1 MYEIKGVSEKG
12 NYCVADSSSS
22 TFMTKQELK
31 LFLLNDIKV
40 DGALLTGDGE
50 VLIKRSVRANVL
62 NEDDMEL
69 ETAQVDEKA
78 EEAYAENPNSV
89 LAHMDTISLALDNG
103 IFCSKRDVEELK
115 NMLSEL
121 QGVESTEEIQNL
133 TEKIEDTLSEIDDG
147 ATIEEV
153 VSKDNFKPIPYE
165 LFANAKKD
173 ENGEWVW
180 QDEADSQD
188 DSTLTKLQSMLND
201 EQNKL
206 IRDYIFYLSR
216 RAFELNKGEVSI
228 NEITKKKIEKLKDIK
243 KGGTWVYAGMVDYG
257 YMGSSI
263 CPHCGARMSNTAVS
277 KCCHDIVFTTSHKV
291 RVLKDLKDSN
301 GELLFPKGT
310 VKAKSYIKEQLGR
323 DLVDGEDF
331 EVLYNRTYN
340 GKCNKCGST
349 CACITRD
356 AITSNKKN
364 REKQHGIICSNCGKE
379 LVQQTHYTTFGDQ
392 VRYTHIL
399 WNIEDSDLET
409 DFYGQL
415 VNNSLEK
422 VLESK
427 KCIKFGLDNA
437 AKMLGIAKGSLAYQA
452 LQLAQKASIEDIAEL
467 YAQLSSSSYKLN
479 NNTEIDYYVTKTPD
493 ELMHNVGQNGLV
505 GMQATIDFVNKLK
518 LGNIKNNLMSGEDYT
533 EIVEPKAIQMFDEFI
548 NKGLIPPR
556 TLVLLIRDQF
566 CGWKSHYFGN
576 RTKNP
581 ETKELGKREFRWLG
595 KDSQYAKYISNSI
608 TTYFGELKHLN
619 NLINEE
625 LNTNMYNYLNMTQ
638 EKQGFTQKDMN
649 YLYLY
654 KNATALPALIRKYTE
669 IYLQFLV
676 CGIYAYTGK
685 APNTTEVYKNLA
697 AFTDAYNAA
706 LRHIKSY
713 FFDGL
718 DFTPD
723 YLVKLDDLLGYF
735 EETKDTLPDYKI
747 PIKHEDESGFY
758 VDAKDSEY
766 ETLREYYKDLRQ
778 VSYLDKMGKLLQE
791 FADSK
796 GLTDFVDAFCIVYK
810 MFYTKVLRFPSCN
823 HRTIEDYKAAIEKAV
838 NFVRDN
844 AEDFNEFCIEKWQ
857 KQIDELND
865 EKRIQMAE
873 ETEKEKALELETS
886 RMETR
891 KAEAQNVKNASD
903 LVAYLSDKDFSELP
917 EYLSDKKPLSFH
929 LSILDTVKKKG
940 REPSSAQMYRLK
952 TLFKDYTGVDYKPVE
967 EEQDS
972 AKPQSLKIEDID
984 NFSDFLD
991 YFKEHKE
998 LLDSFEPI
1006 TGKIIDSILKYKK
1019 VSPRQAVF
1027 IKDLPELYEQRTGI
1041 KVDLSKLL

>member
-1 MYEIKGVSEKG
+1 MYEIKGISEKG
-12 NYCVADSSSS
+12 NYCVADSSSR
-22 TFMTKQELK
+22 TFMKKREIK
-31 LFLLNDIKV
+31 LFLLNGMKV
-40 DGALLTGDGE
+40 KGAILSDDGQLLINKTVKQT
-50 VLIKRSVRANVL
+50 VLS
-62 NEDDMEL
+62 EDDLEL
-69 ETAQVDEKA
+69 DSVQVDEKA
-78 EEAYAENPNSV
+78 EEEYEKNPNSV

-121 QGVESTEEIQNL
+121 KGVESTEEIQNL

-173 ENGEWVW
+173 ENGEWTW
-180 QDEADSQD
+180 QDDTDNQD
-188 DSTLTKLQSMLND
+188 DSTLTKLQSMLNED
-201 EQNKL
+201 QNKL

-263 CPHCGARMSNTAVS
+263 CPHCGSRMSNTAVS
-277 KCCHDIVFTTSHKV
+277 KCCNDIVFTNSHKV
-291 RVLKDLKDSN
+291 KLLKDIIEPN
-301 GELLFPKGT
+301 TGELLFMKGSI
-310 VKAKSYIKEQLGR
+310 KAKSVIKETLGR
-323 DLVDGEDF
+323 DLEED
-331 EVLYNRTYN
+331 EYTNLYNRTYN
-340 GKCNKCGST
+340 GKCNSCGAT

-356 AITSNKKN
+356 AITSTKKN
-364 REKQHGIICSNCGKE
+364 REKQHGIICSNCGHE

-392 VRYTHIL
+392 VRYVHIL

-479 NNTEIDYYVTKTPD
+479 NTTEIDYYVTKIPE
-493 ELMHNVGQNGLV
+493 ELMHTVGQNGLV
-505 GMQATIDFVNKLK
+505 GMQTTIDFVKKLK
-518 LGNIKNNLMSGEDYT
+518 LGNIKNNLMNGEEYT
-533 EIVEPKAIQMFDEFI
+533 EIVEPKAIQMFDDFV

-595 KDSQYAKYISNSI
+595 KDSQYSKYISNSI

-625 LNTNMYNYLNMTQ
+625 LNTNLYNYLNMTQ
-638 EKQGFTQKDMN
+638 EKQGFTQKDLN

-654 KNATALPALIRKYTE
+654 KNATSLPALIRKYTE

-697 AFTDAYNAA
+697 AFTDAYNSA
-706 LRHIKSY
+706 LRHIKTY
-713 FFDGL
+713 FFEGVDY
-718 DFTPD
+718 TPD

-735 EETKDTLPDYKI
+735 EETKDTLPEYKI

-766 ETLREYYKDLRQ
+766 ETLKGYYKDLRE
-778 VSYLDKMGKLLQE
+778 VNHYDKMGKLLQE
-791 FADSK
+791 FEETKALN
-796 GLTDFVDAFCIVYK
+796 GFVDAFCVVYK
-810 MFYTKVLRFPSCN
+810 MFYTRTVRFPSCN
-823 HRTIEDYKAAIEKAV
+823 HRTIEEYKAVIEKAV
-838 NFVRDN
+838 NLVRDN

-873 ETEKEKALELETS
+873 ETEKEKAQELQES
-886 RMETR
+886 MLETR
-891 KAEAQNVKNASD
+891 KAEAEKVTNVNE
-903 LVAYLSDKDFSELP
+903 LITYLSDKDFSELP

-952 TLFKDYTGVDYKPVE
+952 TLFKDYTGIEFKASE
-967 EEQDS
+967 EVQDRE
-972 AKPQSLKIEDID
+972 KPQSLKIEDID
-984 NFSDFLD
+984 NFSGLLD
-991 YFKEHKE
+991 YFKENSD

-1006 TGKIIDSILKYKK
+1006 TQKVLDSILRYKK
-1019 VSPRQAVF
+1019 VSSRQAVF